1 MKYRIKKITRDN
13 NEVYY
18 TAEYKRFLFWKKV
31 DNHGNYVEYRYAFMT
46 TFKHFSREQ
55 ALKAIDR
62 HYDKNCGTKTIEIE
76 YITK

>member
-1 MKYRIKKITRDN
+1 MKYRIKKITKDN

-18 TAEYKRFLFWKKV
+18 TAECKRFLFWKKV
-31 DNHGNYVEYRYAFMT
+31 DNHGNYVEYRFVTKFEYS
-46 TFKHFSREQ
+46 SREQ
-55 ALKAIDR
+55 ALKSIDR